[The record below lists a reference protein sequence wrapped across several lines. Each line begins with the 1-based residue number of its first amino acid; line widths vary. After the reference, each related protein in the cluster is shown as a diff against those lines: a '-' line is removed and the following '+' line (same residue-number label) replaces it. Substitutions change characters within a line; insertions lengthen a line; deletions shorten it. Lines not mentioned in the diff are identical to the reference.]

1 MRRLHIIG
9 GKNHGKTT
17 LVIDLVRAFVA
28 RGIRVGTIKHTHHRH
43 ELDVPGKD
51 SFRHREAGAS
61 AVGILS
67 PSLSAMFVPADLDS
81 IANVDRYAAFTP
93 LFAHCEFVLVEGD
106 SQAKAPK
113 IEIWREAVGP
123 PPLANDDHSII
134 GVVTDDVLPLP
145 LQIPILPR
153 SDVDALAEW
162 ILQKVGLMECGS
174 TDASPTFRGSSVP

>member
-1 MRRLHIIG
+1 MMKRLHIVG

-28 RGIRVGTIKHTHHRH
+28 RDIRVGTIKHTHHRH

-67 PSLSAMFVPADLDS
+67 PSLSAMFVPTAAGLDRGD
-81 IANVDRYAAFTP
+81 DRYAAFEP

-106 SQAKAPK
+106 SQASAPK
-113 IEIWREAVGP
+113 IEVWRSAVGAP
-123 PPLANDDHSII
+123 ALAYIDDSILA
-134 GVVTDDVLPLP
+134 VVTDDAIAPP
-145 LQIPILPR
+145 PSAPILLR
-153 SDVDALAEW
+153 SDIHSLTDW
-162 ILQKVGLMECGS
+162 ILRNLHTMKPG
-174 TDASPTFRGSSVP
+174 